1 MATSIVMP
9 KLGMT
14 MTEGTVEEWLKQPGD
29 TVKEGEGIVT
39 ISSDKLT
46 SEVEATA
53 DGVLLKIIKDVTEEA
68 AVGEPIGILGQ
79 DGEEV
84 GEGVSTAE
92 ETKTEQE
99 PEVHQETIQR
109 SELNDQANQKVD
121 GPQRKRRISPAAR
134 KKAKALAIDISNVT
148 GTGPKGRI
156 TRRDIEQAAKQQ
168 AAATIIEEQTVE
180 NQTAQKKAAHV
191 SGLSPMRKSIAT
203 NMQYSLAT
211 TAQLTLHR
219 KVDITDLLVFQKKM
233 RAEAAENNLDI
244 KLTLTVFLARAV
256 TLSLQ
261 QHPEVNTHLIDEQLH
276 QYDVVHLGIA
286 TSLENGLVVPVV
298 KHTERLPLGSLAEQI
313 KQVTESAREGKNA
326 ELNGATFTISNLG
339 ALGVE
344 YFTPILNPPESGILG
359 VGSFIKEFT
368 LGENEAVKHKI
379 SLPLSLTFD
388 HRVLDGSPAAAFL
401 NTIAH
406 YLAKPYL
413 LLL

>member
-46 SEVEATA
+46 SEVEAPA

-68 AVGEPIGILGQ
+68 TVGEPIGIVGQ

-84 GEGVSTAE
+84 GEAVSNVE

-99 PEVHQETIQR
+99 PEVHQETIQQ
-109 SELNDQANQKVD
+109 SELNQKMD
-121 GPQRKRRISPAAR
+121 GPQRKKRISPAAR
-134 KKAKALAIDISNVT
+134 KKAKALAIDISNIT

-168 AAATIIEEQTVE
+168 AAATIMEEQTVE
-180 NQTAQKKAAHV
+180 KQTAQEKATHV
-191 SGLSPMRKSIAT
+191 TGLSSMRKSIAT
-203 NMQYSLAT
+203 NMQQSLAN

-219 KVDITDLLVFQKKM
+219 KADITDLLVFQNKM
-233 RAEAAENNLDI
+233 RAEAAENGLDI

-298 KHTERLPLGSLAEQI
+298 KHAERLPLGSLAEQI
-313 KQVTESAREGKNA
+313 KLVTESAREGKNV

-339 ALGVE
+339 AQGVE

-359 VGSFIKEFT
+359 VGTFIKEFA
-368 LGENEAVKHKI
+368 LGENEAVKQKI

-388 HRVLDGSPAAAFL
+388 HRVLDGAPAAAFL

-406 YLAKPYL
+406 YLANPYL

>member
-46 SEVEATA
+46 SEVEAPA

-68 AVGEPIGILGQ
+68 TVGEPIGIVGQ

-84 GEGVSTAE
+84 GEAVSNVE

-99 PEVHQETIQR
+99 PEVHQETIQQ
-109 SELNDQANQKVD
+109 SELNQKMD
-121 GPQRKRRISPAAR
+121 GPQRKKRISPAAR
-134 KKAKALAIDISNVT
+134 KKAKALAIDISNIT

-168 AAATIIEEQTVE
+168 AAATIMEEQTVE
-180 NQTAQKKAAHV
+180 KQTAQEKATHV
-191 SGLSPMRKSIAT
+191 TGLSSMRKSIAT
-203 NMQYSLAT
+203 NMQQSLAN

-219 KVDITDLLVFQKKM
+219 KADITDLLVFQNKM
-233 RAEAAENNLDI
+233 RAEAAENGLDI

-298 KHTERLPLGSLAEQI
+298 KHAERLPLGSLAEQI
-313 KQVTESAREGKNA
+313 KLVTESARKGKNV

-339 ALGVE
+339 AQGVE

-359 VGSFIKEFT
+359 VGTFIKEFA
-368 LGENEAVKHKI
+368 LGENEAVKQKI

-388 HRVLDGSPAAAFL
+388 HRVLDGAPAAAFL

-406 YLAKPYL
+406 YLANPYL